1 MHFCSNNMDDPL
13 HFLASVATSKL
24 ENPKQMGTNIDLGIS
39 SGNEI
44 ENTPKRTN
52 IMEEKSKEKRFA
64 APLSEKSLNV
74 LTKPYVPMK
83 TQKSIIEWAMGIFK
97 AWVRECNESGDLL
110 LYCREKLP
118 TGYPLS
124 SLKFDRGE

>member
-24 ENPKQMGTNIDLGIS
+24 ENLKQMVDVGIS

-52 IMEEKSKEKRFA
+52 IMEKSKVKRFA

-74 LTKPYVPMK
+74 LTKPYVP
-83 TQKSIIEWAMGIFK
+83 
-97 AWVRECNESGDLL
+97 
-110 LYCREKLP
+110 
-118 TGYPLS
+118 
-124 SLKFDRGE
+124 